1 MTKEELDEKAKK
13 YGLNNVC
20 KECNH
25 SYACKNKNPLCSIL
39 KNAKQIYKDAYE
51 SGYSDGYE
59 VGKKNERE
67 LQCGKKQLENLA
79 KVNELLKAQIEQMKC
94 CENCADYD
102 GTDCNADH
110 DYDCKCFTGNKND
123 DDFWELKE

>member
-1 MTKEELDEKAKK
+1 MTDYELYKKAEAYRLK
-13 YGLNNVC
+13 
-20 KECNH
+20 
-25 SYACKNKNPLCSIL
+25 L
-39 KNAKQIYKDAYE
+39 KNELIANDDFERFDEFDVNVRQSYTDGFND
-51 SGYSDGYE
+51 GYSDGYE

-79 KVNELLKAQIEQMKC
+79 KVNEALKAQIELMKC

-110 DYDCKCFTGNKND
+110 EHDCKYFTGDKND
-123 DDFWELKE
+123 DDFWRLS